1 MEPWAVQFVFEP
13 ISLSSNPWI
22 LEPVIKLTAPW
33 GACLYPQTGP
43 SPPALRSTLAPQM
56 GIDGRDRGTPG
67 LLRLCQALHRPETN
81 PRGPRT
87 VCLQEV
93 GRHSSQK
100 GRQPHSLEAGSLSWT
115 LSWLWRCPVG
125 EVPVHGPR
133 DRPAGRLMS
142 SPTLGCRR
150 LSSYGPQLVERRK
163 SWSATVLF
171 WFPDST
177 GFGSLSVS
185 VSPAVTG

>member
-67 LLRLCQALHRPETN
+67 CGSAKHFTGLRRTPEGHEQSVFRRWGDTAHR
-81 PRGPRT
+81 
-87 VCLQEV
+87 
-93 GRHSSQK
+93 
-100 GRQPHSLEAGSLSWT
+100 
-115 LSWLWRCPVG
+115 
-125 EVPVHGPR
+125 R
-133 DRPAGRLMS
+133 DV
-142 SPTLGCRR
+142 SPTAWKQGASVGPSPGCGVVQSVRF
-150 LSSYGPQLVERRK
+150 LFTGPGTAQQ
-163 SWSATVLF
+163 
-171 WFPDST
+171 
-177 GFGSLSVS
+177 GG
-185 VSPAVTG
+185 